1 MKTTNNP
8 LSKLLHD
15 STASSEIN
23 TDIVGGVPCFFD
35 KRKKVYF
42 ATMKSREAQDSNV
55 QIVGQ
60 EYNNL
65 ERRLQAYL

>member
-1 MKTTNNP
+1 
-8 LSKLLHD
+8 
-15 STASSEIN
+15 
-23 TDIVGGVPCFFD
+23 
-35 KRKKVYF
+35 
-42 ATMKSREAQDSNV
+42 MKSREAQDSNV